1 MSAIIFR
8 SSLLAARRAP
18 PPPPIRELIFYCFV
32 SPRVPTLVMIFTGV
46 LYRGKRDPSLLS
58 GSIGY
63 VPQVHEPTGLPYTPQ
78 NRRGIPSTHEVD
90 FLWY

>member
-1 MSAIIFR
+1 MPRWDVLPVELSRDSTWSPLWSFERPYII
-8 SSLLAARRAP
+8 
-18 PPPPIRELIFYCFV
+18 
-32 SPRVPTLVMIFTGV
+32 V
-46 LYRGKRDPSLLS
+46 LYRKRDPSLLS

-63 VPQVHEPTGLPYTPQ
+63 VPQVHEPTGLPYTHQ